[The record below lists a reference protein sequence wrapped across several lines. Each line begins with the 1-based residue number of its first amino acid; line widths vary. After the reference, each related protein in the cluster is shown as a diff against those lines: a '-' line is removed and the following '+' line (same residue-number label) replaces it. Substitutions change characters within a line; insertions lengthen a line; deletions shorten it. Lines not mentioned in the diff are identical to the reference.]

1 MDYVSLGGSGLKVSR
16 IALGAFAFGDPAWQ
30 PWMLTEEQSRPI
42 IRRAIELGINFL
54 DTSDMYSQGVS
65 EEILGRAWPDF
76 ARREELVLS
85 TKAFAPTG
93 ASVNERG
100 LSRKHLFDAIDLSL
114 KRLRTDYV
122 DIYQIHRADVSTP
135 IEETLEAMH
144 DIVKAGK
151 ARYFGASNMLA
162 WQLMRTLAICD
173 RRGWTRPIVVQNHYN
188 LAYREE
194 EREMVELCLL
204 EKVGMTPWSPLARG
218 FLAGTMSRT
227 GKDRSRRSTT
237 DPYISAYF
245 NQNHDFAVLAEAE
258 ACAQRHGVPVAQVS
272 LAWLLAKPAVTAPI
286 VGATKIAHIESAVE
300 ALNLKLTPDD
310 MTAMESPY
318 RPHPVLLHR

>member
-1 MDYVSLGGSGLKVSR
+1 MDYVTLGGSGLKVSR

-30 PWMLTEEQSRPI
+30 PWMLTEEDSRPI
-42 IRRAIELGINFL
+42 IRRALELGINFI
-54 DTSDMYSQGVS
+54 DTSDMYSNGAS
-65 EEILGRAWPDF
+65 EEILGRTWPDL

-93 ASVNERG
+93 KSVNERG

-114 KRLRTDYV
+114 RRLRTDYV
-122 DIYQIHRADVSTP
+122 DIYQMHRADDTTP
-135 IEETLEAMH
+135 IEESLEAMH

-151 ARYFGASNMLA
+151 ARYIGVSNMLA

-173 RRGWTRPIVVQNHYN
+173 RRGWVRPIAVQNHYN

-194 EREMVELCLL
+194 EREMVALCLL

-218 FLAGTMSRT
+218 FLAGTLQKD
-227 GKDRSRRSTT
+227 GKGTSTRSST

-245 NQNHDFAVLAEAE
+245 NQEHDYAVLEQARLCAE
-258 ACAQRHGVPVAQVS
+258 RHGSTTAQIA
-272 LAWLLAKPAVTAPI
+272 LAWLLAKSGISAPI
-286 VGATKIAHIESAVE
+286 MGATKPSHVESAVRALRVKLTSSDME
-300 ALNLKLTPDD
+300 ALEK
-310 MTAMESPY
+310 PY
-318 RPHPVLLHR
+318 RPHSVLLHL

>member
-30 PWMLTEEQSRPI
+30 PWMLTEDQSRPI
-42 IRRAIELGINFL
+42 IRRAVELGVNFI
-54 DTSDMYSQGVS
+54 DTSDMYSNGVS
-65 EEILGRAWPDF
+65 EEILGRAWPEF

-93 ASVNERG
+93 KSVNERG

-114 KRLRTDYV
+114 RRLRTDYV
-122 DIYQIHRADVSTP
+122 DIYQMHRADVTTP
-135 IEETLEAMH
+135 IEESLEAMH

-151 ARYFGASNMLA
+151 ARYIGMSNMLA

-173 RRGWTRPIVVQNHYN
+173 RRGWVRPIAVQNHYN

-194 EREMVELCLL
+194 EREMVALCLL
-204 EKVGMTPWSPLARG
+204 EKIGMTPWSPLARG
-218 FLAGTMSRT
+218 FLAGTLRQD
-227 GKDRSRRSTT
+227 GKGTSTRSSN

-245 NQNHDFAVLAEAE
+245 NQEHDFAVLEQTRLCAE
-258 ACAQRHGVPVAQVS
+258 RHGVTMAQVA
-272 LAWLLAKPAVTAPI
+272 LAWLLAKPGISAPI
-286 VGATKIAHIESAVE
+286 MGATKASHIESAIE
-300 ALNLKLTPDD
+300 ALNIKLTPAD
-310 MTAMESPY
+310 MEALESPY
-318 RPHPVLLHR
+318 RPHSVLLHL

>member
-16 IALGAFAFGDPAWQ
+16 IALGAFAFGDPNWQ

-42 IRRAIELGINFL
+42 IRRAVELGVNFI
-54 DTSDMYSQGVS
+54 DTSDMYSNGVS
-65 EEILGRAWPDF
+65 EEIIGRAWPDF

-93 ASVNERG
+93 KSINERG

-114 KRLRTDYV
+114 RRLRTEYV
-122 DIYQIHRADVSTP
+122 DIYQMHRADVSTP
-135 IEETLEAMH
+135 IEESLEAMH
-144 DIVKAGK
+144 DIIKAGK
-151 ARYFGASNMLA
+151 ARYFGVSNMLA

-194 EREMVELCLL
+194 EREMVPLCLL

-218 FLAGTMSRT
+218 FLAGTIGRD
-227 GKDRSRRSTT
+227 GKGASPRSAN
-237 DPYISAYF
+237 DPYITAYF
-245 NQNHDFAVLAEAE
+245 NHDHDFAVLEQAE
-258 ACAQRHGVPVAQVS
+258 ACAKRHGVSTAQAS
-272 LAWLLAKPAVTAPI
+272 LAWLLAKPAVTSPV
-286 VGATKIAHIESAVE
+286 VGATKTAHIENAVE
-300 ALNLKLTPDD
+300 ALKIRLSPDD
-310 MTAMESPY
+310 MAAMESPY
-318 RPHPVLLHR
+318 RPHPVLLHL